1 MHKSGEHDFWT
12 CTGDLVKKDPL
23 PVLVPK
29 KEPAMMHPW
38 LLQDEKKTTCY
49 WPSAYYPNCSHRRSW
64 MSNSRTKT
72 SRPTVAPTAW
82 PLKMLKL

>member
-38 LLQDEKKTTCY
+38 LLQDEKKRLATGRLHITQIAHIEDHGCLIV
-49 WPSAYYPNCSHRRSW
+49 ARKRR
-64 MSNSRTKT
+64 
-72 SRPTVAPTAW
+72 V
-82 PLKMLKL
+82 PLWHLPLGH

>member
-38 LLQDEKKTTCY
+38 LLQDEKKNDLLLAVCIL
-49 WPSAYYPNCSHRRSW
+49 P
-64 MSNSRTKT
+64 KLLT
-72 SRPTVAPTAW
+72 SKIMDV
-82 PLKMLKL
+82 